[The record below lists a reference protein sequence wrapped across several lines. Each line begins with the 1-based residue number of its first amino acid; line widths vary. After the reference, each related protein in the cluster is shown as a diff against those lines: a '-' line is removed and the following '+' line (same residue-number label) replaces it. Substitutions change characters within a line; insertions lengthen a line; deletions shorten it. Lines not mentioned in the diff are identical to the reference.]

1 MTTKSFHKEHAMN
14 EADFCPI
21 VEEGGDRKK
30 GWVVS
35 HDGARIYVEMAGK
48 GIPILLVHGWTMSG
62 RFWRRQTAGL
72 SDRFCVVT
80 MDLRGHGNSS
90 KILEGHT
97 IAAYSKDVQAVI
109 TALNLR
115 KVVLAGWSLGG
126 PVVLEHWRRYR
137 DEYVSALAL
146 VEMTPFPFSPGEW
159 NTHALKGHNVEG
171 MNSAFG
177 ALQEDRRAF
186 GERFINSMFKK
197 GTASSEEMAWMQS
210 EYLKTP
216 TPVAVAVYSDYL
228 MGDYTGVLKTVSV
241 PSLAINGDSPYLSFG
256 PETGRYVADRIP
268 RCRLEVLDESGHM
281 PFYEE
286 PDRFNR
292 IMAGLA
298 QETA

>member
-1 MTTKSFHKEHAMN
+1 MN
-14 EADFCPI
+14 EAAFFPMED
-21 VEEGGDRKK
+21 EGGDRIK

-35 HDGARIYVEMAGK
+35 HDGARIYVEMAGE

-62 RFWRRQTAGL
+62 RFWRRQMAGL
-72 SDRFCVVT
+72 SDRFMVVT

-97 IAAYSKDVQAVI
+97 IRAYSKDVQAVI

-126 PVVLEHWRRYR
+126 PVVLEYWRRFGG
-137 DEYVSALAL
+137 EYVSALAL

-159 NTHALKGHNVEG
+159 NTHALKGYNVDG
-171 MNSAFG
+171 MNASFG
-177 ALQEDRRAF
+177 ILQEEPAAF
-186 GERFINSMFKK
+186 GERFINSMFKG
-197 GTASSEEMAWMQS
+197 GTAPSEDMAWMHP

-216 TPVAVAVYSDYL
+216 SPVTVAAYSDYL
-228 MGDYTGVLKTVSV
+228 MGDCTDVLKHVSV
-241 PSLAINGDSPYLSFG
+241 PSLAIYGNSPHLCFG
-256 PETGRYVADRIP
+256 PKTGQYVADQIP
-268 RCRLEVLDESGHM
+268 RCRLEVFSESGHM

-286 PDRFNR
+286 PERFNDV
-292 IMAGLA
+292 IAGLA